1 MLHSV
6 CCMARY
12 MLCRVGLCPQAT
24 DEIQRLME
32 REQQDTSKLQHELS
46 TATRSAALFTA
57 LEYSRVP

>member
-1 MLHSV
+1 
-6 CCMARY
+6 MARY